1 MSYSKVS
8 DSKMLV
14 EFSHKE
20 LSLLLFALEGAAAAS
35 PEPQAPSCEESCP
48 VVESLEDLF
57 GAGGLSSEKKLARH
71 LNNHLREGLVECG
84 MFEVLALGPVQ
95 SFSGEQQS
103 KIEQANERLENW
115 SCKIEMVA
123 DDRELLRAAL
133 ARLPGSAWAT
143 MPRTLW
149 RLKKKLRK
157 P

>member
-1 MSYSKVS
+1 
-8 DSKMLV
+8 MLV

-20 LSLLLFALEGAAAAS
+20 LSLLLFALEGAAAS
-35 PEPQAPSCEESCP
+35 PQAQSPSCEESCP
-48 VVESLEDLF
+48 VVENLDDLF
-57 GAGGLSSEKKLARH
+57 GAGGLSHEKKLARH

-95 SFSGEQQS
+95 SLSEQQQS
-103 KIEQANERLENW
+103 RLKQANTRLENW
-115 SCKIEMVA
+115 SCKIELVA

-149 RLKKKLRK
+149 RLRKKLRAR
-157 P
+157 

>member
-1 MSYSKVS
+1 
-8 DSKMLV
+8 MLV

-20 LSLLLFALEGAAAAS
+20 LSLLLFALEGAAAS
-35 PEPQAPSCEESCP
+35 PQAQAPSCEESCP
-48 VVESLEDLF
+48 VVENLEDLF
-57 GAGGLSSEKKLARH
+57 GAGGLSHEKKLARH

-95 SFSGEQQS
+95 SVSEQQQS
-103 KIEQANERLENW
+103 RLKQANTRLENW
-115 SCKIEMVA
+115 SCKIELVA

-149 RLKKKLRK
+149 RLRKKLKAR
-157 P
+157 